1 MKSLITI
8 LFAVIT
14 VSGFGQTYYS
24 SYSMPQTYSYTTVSK
39 SCGSCGGAVSSNSC
53 VGMRCPHCGVRW
65 GYENTTTSTSHS
77 TRTIPSS
84 GSATT
89 TGSANLR
96 TGASTGYDI
105 ICTMPAYTSVEI
117 LGKNGNWVRVSYQ
130 DYSGYYGSTTRI
142 GWVSAS
148 LLDF

>member
-1 MKSLITI
+1 MKNLITI
-8 LFAVIT
+8 LFTALT
-14 VSGFGQTYYS
+14 FAGFSQSYYSGFDI
-24 SYSMPQTYSYTTVSK
+24 PQTSTYTTVSK

-53 VGMRCPHCGVRW
+53 VGMTCPHCHVRW
-65 GYENTTTSTSHS
+65 GYENTSRSTSYS

-89 TGSANLR
+89 TGSASLR
-96 TGASTGYDI
+96 AGSSTNYSV
-105 ICTMPAYTSVEI
+105 ICTMPAYTSVSI
-117 LGKNGNWVRVSYQ
+117 LGKSGNWVKVSYR
-130 DYSGYYGSTTRI
+130 DYSGYYGSETKI

>member
-1 MKSLITI
+1 MKNLITI
-8 LFAVIT
+8 LFTALT
-14 VSGFGQTYYS
+14 FAGFSQSYYSGFDI
-24 SYSMPQTYSYTTVSK
+24 PQTSTYTTVSK

-53 VGMRCPHCGVRW
+53 VGMTCPHCHVRW
-65 GYENTTTSTSHS
+65 GYENTSRSTSYS

-96 TGASTGYDI
+96 TGSSTNYSV
-105 ICTMPAYTSVEI
+105 ICTMPAYTSVSI
-117 LGKNGNWVRVSYQ
+117 LGKSGNWVKVSYR
-130 DYSGYYGSTTRI
+130 DYSGYYGSETKI

-148 LLDF
+148 LLNF